1 VLKLAARFEG
11 LIKERQLCE
20 SAKEK
25 NEEELLSDLI
35 CKYNSFRANS
45 ALRKWQITSD
55 GHQAVWC
62 IIIGMTETSRSLL
75 RSHLDHNKWEESG
88 YSETILRLKRHMLNN
103 APKGLSPFWEKLLT
117 VTPDVQQ
124 LHFRKYNHWWSI
136 NSRRV
141 KKSMRVRIRWTEDQ
155 WTTNVNQCC
164 IFVFVLRHCQDDAQV
179 TGEMI
184 DGMTTAFLNGDYSQD
199 LDAILVAKPVKFTP
213 EMTGMW
219 QDHVGRALLKPAG
232 QAPTNDTDAT
242 VDEAEVLH
250 MRDQI
255 QAGLGVADSF
265 MERRLLMLCSDKNLS
280 QSFGGLIRRSLAD
293 AGQRFDATDVNKT
306 HYLGFTDLTKYGR
319 LSAIAV
325 NEIANW
331 CHQLLNQNPNYSMV
345 FICAPVLAG
354 DGVIAGIRGEM
365 RTFPRAL
372 PGYMVVLDTTLGARQ
387 GTLYKDKQEGAQW
400 FASAST
406 IRSILEGCLSRVSTL
421 KGQLLVVQHQTMY
434 DGVFEKVLVDL
445 MNELQ
450 QECHLAGFSE
460 TTSPPIFQYAVTGV
474 KDKLLEE
481 WKQGKGQIGLM
492 TPKFQAQADLC
503 EHAAPRQPQLKMCKM
518 DDAGNMAIPKE
529 VRDKWLSDPVRNPD
543 WRVRLK
549 NFDSVFSQPLSS
561 GDRPNPQAAAADVD
575 LAQEAPAPPPC
586 CCGDMPG
593 TGQDDRK

>member
-1 VLKLAARFEG
+1 MPGDVTFAKDILAYLALFVEPASGAGTGSELSHPANLVLDAFKSPEVAKSTNEKLRIFLEEAMKMHEKKMELASVLKLAARFER

-88 YSETILRLKRHMLNN
+88 YSKTILRLKRHMLNN

-365 RTFPRAL
+365 RRL
-372 PGYMVVLDTTLGARQ
+372 ENKLSDMQ
-387 GTLYKDKQEGAQW
+387 M
-400 FASAST
+400 
-406 IRSILEGCLSRVSTL
+406 EGCLSRVSTL

-434 DGVFEKVLVDL
+434 DGVFEK
-445 MNELQ
+445 
-450 QECHLAGFSE
+450 
-460 TTSPPIFQYAVTGV
+460 
-474 KDKLLEE
+474 
-481 WKQGKGQIGLM
+481 
-492 TPKFQAQADLC
+492 
-503 EHAAPRQPQLKMCKM
+503 
-518 DDAGNMAIPKE
+518 
-529 VRDKWLSDPVRNPD
+529 
-543 WRVRLK
+543 
-549 NFDSVFSQPLSS
+549 
-561 GDRPNPQAAAADVD
+561 AAAADVD
-575 LAQEAPAPPPC
+575 LAQEAPAPPPAAVVTC
-586 CCGDMPG
+586 PEPAKMTANEFQQKYPNPDATITLTLGAGVNITCYVVGANAFLSSQSKVILPG
-593 TGQDDRK
+593 VQSGETAKPLFMYAGGSWISESAKAW